1 MWYKSGINRSPFGC
15 ISVVTIM
22 SGDGNTSPRCSG
34 PANES
39 LQAGPTDIE
48 TAING
53 KLEED
58 LYSDIDPV
66 AGGPRPAVNAVAKDR
81 GDHPDGK
88 DRNGHDR

>member
-1 MWYKSGINRSPFGC
+1 
-15 ISVVTIM
+15 M

-34 PANES
+34 PANEGLRPGS
-39 LQAGPTDIE
+39 NDVQTV
-48 TAING
+48 ING

-66 AGGPRPAVNAVAKDR
+66 AGGPRHAADAAAQDKGDR
-81 GDHPDGK
+81 PDGK